1 MTGPY
6 SKALRISF
14 VMLKNMFIYV
24 QDLFVRVIILSKQ
37 FAKGDAEFNQLQS
50 CSGKPFLQAL

>member
-6 SKALRISF
+6 FKALRISF

-24 QDLFVRVIILSKQ
+24 QDLFVRFII
-37 FAKGDAEFNQLQS
+37 AEFIQLQS
-50 CSGKPFLQAL
+50 SSGKPFLQAL

>member
-1 MTGPY
+1 M
-6 SKALRISF
+6 
-14 VMLKNMFIYV
+14 